1 MIALK
6 HILVATDF
14 GEPADAALAYGRE
27 LARTYGATLHV
38 VHIVDD
44 VYLRLGG
51 DAYVAVLPDLQ
62 RDAELAAQAHLDA
75 LLVDN
80 DPDPLPVKKVTLTSA
95 APATAIVDYARSNGI
110 DLIVIGTHGRG
121 AVAHLLM
128 GSVAERVV
136 RTAPCPVLTVRHPEH
151 EFIRPDALVAGTGA

>member
-6 HILVATDF
+6 NILVATDF

-38 VHIVDD
+38 LHVVDD

-51 DAYVAVLPDLQ
+51 DAYVSVLPELQ
-62 RDAELAAQAHLDA
+62 RDAEIAARNRLDA
-75 LLVDN
+75 LLVDC
-80 DPDPLPVKKVTLTSA
+80 DPQPMPIKKVIVTSA
-95 APATAIVDYARSNGI
+95 APATALVEYAEGAGV
-110 DLIVIGTHGRG
+110 DLIVMGTHGRK
-121 AVAHLLM
+121 AFAHLLL

-136 RTAPCPVLTVRHPEH
+136 RTAPCPGLTVHHSEH
-151 EFIRPDALVAGTGA
+151 EFVRPDTLVAAAGA

>member
-6 HILVATDF
+6 NILVATDF
-14 GEPADAALAYGRE
+14 GEPAEAALTYGRE
-27 LARTYGATLHV
+27 LARTYNATLHV
-38 VHIVDD
+38 VHVVDD
-44 VYLRLGG
+44 VYLRMGG

-62 RDAELAAQAHLDA
+62 RDAELAAQARLET

-80 DPDPLPVKKVTLTSA
+80 DPTPLPVKKVTVTSA
-95 APATAIVDYARSNGI
+95 APAMAIVDYAKANNI
-110 DLIVIGTHGRG
+110 DLIVTGTHGRR

-151 EFIRPDALVAGTGA
+151 DFVKPDALVTAAGA